1 MEADMVQ
8 PVHFAEKEIEAQ
20 KEGVTGPRSPIK
32 REVNRKLNKESQVSC
47 GRMKFT
53 SALWDTQ
60 SSGSRDAQT
69 GRKRDSGTHSSKC
82 FVLHSIWAN
91 GCR

>member
-32 REVNRKLNKESQVSC
+32 REVN
-47 GRMKFT
+47 
-53 SALWDTQ
+53 
-60 SSGSRDAQT
+60 
-69 GRKRDSGTHSSKC
+69 
-82 FVLHSIWAN
+82 
-91 GCR
+91 